1 MFALCIN
8 ISLHLLHQLTNIQMA
23 EGKAKTQDFTHVR
36 VSVKNRERA
45 KEVARQKAAKQ
56 KQDVHYTYLVDE
68 ILDKGLSSEE
78 KKLGIV

>member
-1 MFALCIN
+1 
-8 ISLHLLHQLTNIQMA
+8 MA

>member
-1 MFALCIN
+1 
-8 ISLHLLHQLTNIQMA
+8 MA

-56 KQDVHYTYLVDE
+56 SQDVHYTYLIDE
-68 ILDKGLSSEE
+68 ILDRELTKEE
-78 KKLGIV
+78 KKLGI